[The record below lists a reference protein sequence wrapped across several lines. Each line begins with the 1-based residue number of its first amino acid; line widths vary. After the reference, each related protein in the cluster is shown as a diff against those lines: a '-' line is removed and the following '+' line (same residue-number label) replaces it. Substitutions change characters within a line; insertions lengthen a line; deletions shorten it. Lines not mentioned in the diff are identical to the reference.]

1 MSPLERR
8 CRLLLCA
15 YPAAYREARGE
26 EIIGTLLEATPAG
39 RSWPLL
45 RDVRCLISGGL
56 RARAAQPRQFTTA
69 ANLRV
74 AALAGIAAYLAF
86 SASAYLSNYVRAEL
100 MSSQLSAPAGWPLA
114 VVVPPLIPMA
124 LAWRSR
130 RRLLVLVGALPA
142 AAAIIYAGPWQGL
155 AVGFSVVR
163 LACLAA
169 LVALAGYPERPGWR
183 WCWPVGLLAAAPLLL
198 VVAGRGRLTGVNLVA
213 LVLALSLI
221 SVVWMVIDARPAIA
235 MAVFLLAIQLPI
247 TIGFL
252 AMGDWSP
259 VSPLFLLIVIV
270 ITAVAVWRVRRQSA
284 RGEPA

>member
-8 CRLLLCA
+8 CRLLLRA
-15 YPAAYREARGE
+15 YPAAYRQARGE

-86 SASAYLSNYVRAEL
+86 SASAYVSNYVRAEL

-114 VVVPPLIPMA
+114 VVVLALIPMA

-163 LACLAA
+163 LACLAV

-183 WCWPVGLLAAAPLLL
+183 WSWPVGLLAIAPLPL
-198 VVAGRGRLTGVNLVA
+198 VIAGRPTGINLLA
-213 LVLALSLI
+213 LVLALSLL
-221 SVVWMVIDARPAIA
+221 SVAWMVTDARPAIA

-252 AMGDWSP
+252 AMGDLSP